1 MKATTLWECVSI
13 AVKSAAPGS
22 NEIFSLFI
30 AKYRLPVKEIKIKV
44 ILYNLS
50 RLMNSFS
57 VLCLIEGFYRARI
70 LSFCFANSSGVI
82 CDFN

>member
-1 MKATTLWECVSI
+1 MKAMTLWECVSI

-22 NEIFSLFI
+22 NEIVSLFI
-30 AKYRLPVKEIKIKV
+30 TKYRLPGQGDQNDV

-57 VLCLIEGFYRARI
+57 VLCLIEEFYRARI
-70 LSFCFANSSGVI
+70 LAFCFANSSEVI
-82 CDFN
+82 